1 MKLISKIIFLT
12 STVFT
17 LISCTKTDNA
27 APVAPIQ
34 LTPAIG
40 EYILSEGVYN
50 NNNTKLSFYNNA
62 TNTVIGDFF
71 LQQNPTIPVG
81 LGDTGNDMIVY
92 GGKLYIVM
100 NVSGRVTVLNASNA
114 TFIKNI
120 SFIEGP
126 LNKQPRYIT
135 AARGKIYVTAYDNK
149 VSVIDTSSLAIIKAI
164 PVGPNPE
171 GIAASDNYLY
181 IANSGGFNAV
191 PDSTVSLIDLATEVE
206 IKKIKVGVNPNKIAI
221 NQAGNI
227 FVSAYGNFGNIAPS
241 ISVING
247 STNTNG
253 INLGPN
259 FVYSHLRIN
268 GDIAYLYNNYGG
280 GTIKV
285 FNTAT
290 NTIVRNNF
298 ITDGS
303 TIATTY
309 AVNIDELNGD
319 VYIGDAGDFITS
331 GKVVCYTKEGVKK
344 FSFSLA
350 PGINPNTIVFRR

>member
-1 MKLISKIIFLT
+1 MMNLKRILFAAIILLVVQSCKKSDTISPIT
-12 STVFT
+12 
-17 LISCTKTDNA
+17 
-27 APVAPIQ
+27 PVQ
-34 LTPAIG
+34 LTAAIG
-40 EYILSEGVYN
+40 EYVLSEGSFGG
-50 NNNTKLSFYNNA
+50 NNTKLSFYNN
-62 TNTVIGDFF
+62 TSNTVVGDFY
-71 LQQNPTIPVG
+71 LQQNPSIPSG

-92 GGKLYIVM
+92 GSKLYIVM

-126 LNKQPRYIT
+126 INKQPRYIT
-135 AARGKIYVTAYDNK
+135 SARGKIYVTAYDNK
-149 VSVIDTSSLAIIKAI
+149 VSVIDTSALTIVKTI

-171 GIAASDNYLY
+171 GIAVSSDYLY
-181 IANSGGFNAV
+181 VANSGGFNLV
-191 PDSTVSLIDLATEVE
+191 PDSTVSLIDLNTEVE

-227 FVSAYGNFGNIAPS
+227 FVTAYGNFTNIPPS
-241 ISVING
+241 LSVING

-253 INLGPN
+253 INLGSN
-259 FVYSHLRIN
+259 FEYSHVRIF
-268 GDIAYLYNNYGG
+268 GDFAYLYNNYGG

-298 ITDGS
+298 ITDGT

-309 AVNIDELNGD
+309 GVNIDELNGD
-319 VYIGDAGDFITS
+319 VYISDAGNFVSS
-331 GKVVCYTKEGVKK
+331 GKVTCFTSAGVKK
-344 FSFSLA
+344 FSFSVA
-350 PGINPNTIVFRR
+350 PGVNPNTVVFRR